1 MSGKQTRAE
10 ILSGIEEFM
19 FRNLFL
25 LIAVIAVFWIIKG
38 MIRRS
43 VKRPPQN
50 TRIKDMV
57 QCVLC
62 QSYLAKDDAIIVN
75 GKTFCSQQHLK
86 DWEEKI

>member
-1 MSGKQTRAE
+1 
-10 ILSGIEEFM
+10 M

-43 VKRPPQN
+43 IKRPSQN
-50 TRIKDMV
+50 TEINDMV
-57 QCVLC
+57 QCELC
-62 QSYLAKDDAIIVN
+62 QSYLPKDDAIIEG

-86 DWEEKI
+86 DWEEKV